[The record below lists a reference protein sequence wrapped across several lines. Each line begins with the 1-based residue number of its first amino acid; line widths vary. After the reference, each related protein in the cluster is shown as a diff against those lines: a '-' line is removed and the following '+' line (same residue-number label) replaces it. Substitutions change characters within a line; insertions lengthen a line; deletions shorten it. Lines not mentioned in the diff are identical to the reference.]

1 MSMSYAKEVLQ
12 NEVSK
17 IDKQIETLKKQKQEL
32 VNEIGEKQVQKEH
45 TTNTQQLL
53 NE

>member
-1 MSMSYAKEVLQ
+1 MNYAKEVLK

-17 IDKQIETLKKQKQEL
+17 IDKQIEILKQQKQEL
-32 VNEIGEKQVQKEH
+32 VKEIDEKQVQKEH